1 MLLSQQFLLAAGLA
15 YERSS
20 RATNITYTQM
30 LFALTFDKL
39 IFGHTPDL
47 MSIAGST
54 LILGSAIYVATMAD
68 TGRNNGR
75 KEETESRGMARG
87 DEEAG
92 QGLISGLTTARNTES
107 EEQEERLPVQEVQLR
122 TLR

>member
-1 MLLSQQFLLAAGLA
+1 MLTKNKQFLLAAGLA
-15 YERSS
+15 YEKSS

-30 LFALTFDKL
+30 LFALSFDKFF
-39 IFGHTPDL
+39 FGHTPDL

-54 LILGSAIYVATMAD
+54 LILGSAIYVATMAKAGNISNQKD
-68 TGRNNGR
+68 
-75 KEETESRGMARG
+75 ETEGSRLPL

-92 QGLISGLTTARNTES
+92 QGLISGMRTARDVDTGDDRES
-107 EEQEERLPVQEVQLR
+107 MPVQEVQLR